1 MSKPRHPSRRAAAL
15 TLHTLSQVSQA
26 ALLAALAS
34 GVALAQE
41 TKLERI
47 EITGSSIKRIDGE
60 TALPVQTIKRED
72 IAKSGV
78 TTAAELMKNISGNT
92 AGLTDGASITDNQ
105 GGQRGFNGANL
116 RGIGVSS
123 TLILLNGRRMANFAS
138 PGDSSGVDL
147 NNIPAGAI
155 ERVEILKDG
164 ASAIYG
170 TDAIGGV
177 INFITRKDYRGADV
191 NLYAARTQE
200 GGAEKTTA
208 SVGGGVGDVR
218 KDGFNLFGVLD
229 VQKLGALNS
238 QERDFIK
245 ERPLAENLPLY
256 LSSRTFPA
264 NLRLQGSSSSRRA
277 QLAALKAAGYKVN
290 GQDVT
295 ERTFNPAVPTCNPPG
310 TVFAPLNLSQACS
323 FDYLQDTEIYP
334 DSEKLSF
341 LSRGVLKLNADTEL
355 FGELLKARATTKY
368 VNSPVPVQLFDV
380 PVKVIN
386 SNLSNKLPLPDT
398 QLMTLRLRADEA
410 GNRSNTV
417 TSDAERLVLGVSGL
431 FADWDYTTALNR
443 AVNKTNDSY
452 VDGYFLYDKMVAGVL
467 NGTINP
473 FGPSSAAGRTL
484 WDSIR
489 VQDDARKAKGV
500 TTTFDFKASSTLTE
514 LPGGPLGAAVGAE
527 VRRET
532 TSFTPSAL
540 LNTNLIAGDRGTSG
554 DSLGNFG
561 GDPKRDRVVATSN
574 SRNIGSVYGELNAPF
589 TKQLEV
595 QVALRYDDYGG
606 VGSTTNPK
614 LGIRFQPNKELMLR
628 GSAGTGFRA
637 PTISELYRPISY
649 GSASA
654 SPTDPVCVKAG
665 LSPTDCSGQPPVTR
679 YSNPNLKPEKSKQ
692 ASFGVVF
699 EPLKSV
705 SVSLDY
711 WNIRKTDVISDIG
724 IQTIINNQ
732 AKYGK
737 LVTRDEFGEL
747 ITNIDLRKENQGEL
761 KTSGLDLEAS
771 WRGSNTAFGRFGLNF
786 SGTYVLEY
794 KRQFGA
800 GEPFENNVG
809 RFLNDQVIQR
819 WRHRASIDWDMGPFG
834 VTLGNTYYSSYADQS
849 TIFNPVTNK
858 PADPRTVKAYSLFD
872 VSGSWKVDK
881 SMRVRVGIQN
891 LLDTQPPF
899 SNQDQYFLATYD
911 PTYTDPRGRTFYA
924 SLSYSFR

>member
-1 MSKPRHPSRRAAAL
+1 MSLPRMPRRASPARFLKLQAL
-15 TLHTLSQVSQA
+15 AQAA
-26 ALLAALAS
+26 ALLAGGA
-34 GVALAQE
+34 ALAQDN
-41 TKLERI
+41 KLERI
-47 EITGSSIKRIDGE
+47 EVTGSSIKRLEGE
-60 TALPVQTIKRED
+60 TALPVQTLKREE

-78 TTAAELMKNISGNT
+78 TTAAELLKNISGNT

-177 INFITRKDYRGADV
+177 INFITRKDYRGADINV
-191 NLYAARTQE
+191 YAARTQE

-208 SVGGGVGDVR
+208 SVGGGVGNVR
-218 KDGFNLFGVLD
+218 DDGFNLFGVLD

-245 ERPLAENLPLY
+245 QRPLADNLPLY

-264 NLRLQGSSSSRRA
+264 NIRLQGSSSSRRA

-295 ERTFNPAVPTCNPPG
+295 ERTFNPAVPACNPPG

-334 DSEKLSF
+334 ESEKLSL

-355 FGELLKARATTKY
+355 FAELLKSRATTKY
-368 VNSPVPVQLFDV
+368 INSPVPVQLLDV

-386 SNLSNKLPLPDT
+386 GYLSNKLPLPDT

-417 TSDAERLVLGVSGL
+417 TSDAERVVVGVSGVL
-431 FADWDYTTALNR
+431 GDWDYTTALNR
-443 AVNKTNDSY
+443 AVNKTNDAY
-452 VDGYFLYDKMVAGVL
+452 VDGYFLFDKMVAGVM
-467 NGTINP
+467 NGSINP
-473 FGPSSAAGRTL
+473 FGASPAAGKAL

-489 VQDDARKAKGV
+489 VRDDARKAKGI
-500 TTTFDFKASSTLTE
+500 TTTVDFKASSTLTE
-514 LPGGPLGAAVGAE
+514 LAGGALGVAVGAE
-527 VRRET
+527 LRQEE

-540 LNTNLIAGDRGTSG
+540 LNSNLIAGDRGTSG
-554 DSLGNFG
+554 DATGNFG
-561 GDPKRDRVVATSN
+561 GDPVRDRVVATSN
-574 SRNIGSVYGELNAPF
+574 SRKIGSVYGELNAPF
-589 TKQLEV
+589 TKELEV

-614 LGIRFQPNKELMLR
+614 LGVRYQPSKQVMLR

-665 LSPTDCSGQPPVTR
+665 LSPADCSGQPPVTR
-679 YSNPNLKPEKSKQ
+679 YSNPNLKPERSKQ
-692 ASFGVVF
+692 ASFGIVF
-699 EPLKSV
+699 EPTRSTTF
-705 SVSLDY
+705 SIDY

-737 LVTRDEFGEL
+737 LVTRDEFGEV

-761 KTSGLDLEAS
+761 KTSGLDLEAN
-771 WRGSNTAFGRFGLNF
+771 WRSDSTEFGRFGLNL

-800 GEPFENNVG
+800 GEPFVSNVG

-834 VTLGNTYYSSYADQS
+834 LTLGNTFYSSYADQS

-858 PADPRTVKAYSLFD
+858 QAEPRTVKAYSLFD
-872 VSGSWKVDK
+872 LSGSWKVDK

-924 SLSYSFR
+924 SISYSFR